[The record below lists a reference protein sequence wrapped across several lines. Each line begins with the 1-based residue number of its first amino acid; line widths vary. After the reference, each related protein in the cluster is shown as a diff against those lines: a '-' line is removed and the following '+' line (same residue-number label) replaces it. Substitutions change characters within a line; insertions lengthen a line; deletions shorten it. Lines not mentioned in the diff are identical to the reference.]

1 MSTNM
6 AREEYDTDFRLD
18 MMLAIYT
25 RGKEYSDNDD
35 RYYIE
40 SHQVYLGEEGK
51 PSLLQGV
58 PLTMDAL
65 RDLRTLLHSAKSKEK
80 IMLKGQTP
88 PRLLYADQSKTH
100 PHLIWYVPAHDH
112 KLNFVKGVKPK
123 NGLMHCPDLVFE
135 ARDNELCVYAL
146 RGDPARAPKLFHA
159 PFMNVYQDGK
169 VCMGDARREA
179 KLCRSFATYLQ
190 AWEDSFFN
198 SKFSHGVH
206 AHPCVVSGDVE
217 KLTAELIKTYRK
229 FPLEELKPFKNK
241 KLKDLW
247 S

>member
-1 MSTNM
+1 M
-6 AREEYDTDFRLD
+6 AKQEHDTDFKLD

-25 RGKEYSDNDD
+25 RGQDFDGNDD

-40 SHQVYLGEEGK
+40 SHKVLLDRDGKPMLLEGK
-51 PSLLQGV
+51 A
-58 PLTMDAL
+58 LTMEAL
-65 RDLRTLLHSAKSKEK
+65 RELRTLLHSAKTKEK

-88 PRLLYADQSKTH
+88 ARLLYADQSKAH
-100 PHLIWYVPAHDH
+100 PHLIWHVPAHDH
-112 KLNFVKGVKPK
+112 KLNFVKEAKPK
-123 NGLMHCPDLVFE
+123 NGLMHCPDLVLE
-135 ARDNELCVYAL
+135 ARDNELFVYAL
-146 RGDPARAPKLFHA
+146 RGGPDRAPQLFHA
-159 PFMNVYQDGK
+159 PFMNVYQDAK

-179 KLCRSFATYLQ
+179 RLCRSFATYMQ

-198 SKFSHGVH
+198 SRFSHGVH
-206 AHPCVVSGDVE
+206 DHACVVSGNVE
-217 KLTAELIKTYRK
+217 KLTAQLISAYRK